1 MDRELKTVW
10 HTLTE
15 NLALELLQTTPDTG
29 LSSDEAARRL
39 QQYGRNELTEQA
51 GRSPWRILWEQ
62 FTSTMA
68 LILTAAAVVSGLV
81 GSFKDAATIFAI
93 VILFALL
100 GFTQDYRAERAIAA
114 LKRMAVPLV
123 RVRRDMTVLEL
134 PSLQLVP
141 GDIVLLEAGS
151 VVPADCRLLEAHGLR
166 VQESLLTGESEAV
179 EKQTDQIATEELP
192 LGDRRNLLFMGT
204 LVSAGRAVAVVVA
217 TGMQTELGK
226 IATLLQQVGQEW
238 TPLQKR
244 LDRLGKVLAVVSV
257 AVAGVIFAVGML
269 RGEALKEMLL
279 LAVSVAVAAIPE
291 GLPAVVTITLALGAQ
306 RMLKRHALIRRLPAV
321 ETLGSVTVICSDK
334 TGTLTQNRMT
344 VTGLVGTDT
353 LLSPSPLTPL
363 PGGEAG
369 QRPGEGGEYDQLLL
383 MVGTLC
389 NDAVLKIEDGEEVVL
404 GDPTEGALVSAAAI
418 AGLFRGE
425 LELSLPRIAEIPFD
439 SVTKRMITV
448 HHITALIP
456 GFVSLPPLPAGGT
469 LLAAKGALD
478 SVLGLCSGLLV
489 QGRVERL
496 TEQHLQTLQAAA
508 DRFAAEGQRVLALAL
523 RVLQPGEDGRVEAL
537 EQEFV
542 CIGLVA
548 LTDPPR
554 QEAQEAVQRCLSAG
568 IRPVM
573 ITGDHPLTA
582 RAIARQVGIDDSGGA
597 LTGVELDRLPPEQF
611 DAAVATVSVYARVAP
626 EHKLRIVDAI
636 QRSGG
641 VAAMTGDG
649 VNDAPALKKADVGV
663 AMGKVGT
670 DVAREASDMV
680 LLDDNFATIVAA
692 VEEGRT
698 IYDNIR
704 KFVVFSVAG
713 NTGKI
718 LAVLIL
724 PFLGMGMP
732 LTPLQLL
739 WLNLLTD
746 GLLGLGM
753 GLERPEPDVMKRPP
767 IAPDS
772 QIFDRRT
779 VRYVLLTGSLIG
791 GSCMLVTWL
800 VWQSGGPWQTVL
812 FASLALAQIAQAM
825 ALRSFRSSFLQ
836 MGLFSNPSLLA
847 MAASVLLL
855 QGLVIWLPQLQGFF
869 RTTALTGEQLG
880 LVLLPAVAVFLLLE
894 GGKLAGRLGRKS

>member
-1 MDRELKTVW
+1 MNRKPETVW
-10 HTLTE
+10 HALGVDH
-15 NLALELLQTTPDTG
+15 ALEMLQSAAESG
-29 LSSDEAARRL
+29 LTADQAARRL
-39 QQYGRNELTEQA
+39 QQYGQNELTEQA
-51 GRSPWRILWEQ
+51 GRTPWQILWEQ

-68 LILTAAAVVSGLV
+68 LILSAAAVVSGLV

-100 GFTQDYRAERAIAA
+100 GFAQDFRAERAIAA

-123 RVRRDMTVLEL
+123 RVRRDGVVQEL

-166 VQESLLTGESEAV
+166 VQEALLTGESEAV
-179 EKQTDQIATEELP
+179 EKHTDLIASGELP

-204 LVSAGRAVAVVVA
+204 LVSAGRAVALVVA
-217 TGMQTELGK
+217 TGMQTELGS
-226 IATLLQQVGQEW
+226 IATMLQQVGQEW

-257 AVAGVIFAVGML
+257 VVAGLIFGVGML

-334 TGTLTQNRMT
+334 TGTLTQNRMA
-344 VTGLVGTDT
+344 VTGLMNTDSIVGGAEDAA
-353 LLSPSPLTPL
+353 SD
-363 PGGEAG
+363 
-369 QRPGEGGEYDQLLL
+369 RLLL
-383 MVGTLC
+383 MIGALC
-389 NDAVLKIEDGEEVVL
+389 NDAVLKVADGEESVL
-404 GDPTEGALVSAAAI
+404 GDPTEGALVSAAAT
-418 AGLFRGE
+418 AGLYRSE
-425 LELSLPRIAEIPFD
+425 LEQALPRIAEIPFD
-439 SVTKRMITV
+439 STTKRMITV
-448 HHITALIP
+448 HQITALAP
-456 GFVSLPPLPAGGT
+456 GLLPLPSLPAGGK

-478 SVLGLCSGLLV
+478 SVLALCSAVVLNSKIVALTDDHTKALL
-489 QGRVERL
+489 
-496 TEQHLQTLQAAA
+496 AAA
-508 DRFAAEGQRVLALAL
+508 DRLSNQGQRVLALAL
-523 RVLQPGEDGRVEAL
+523 RVLQPDADDRL
-537 EQEFV
+537 ESLAQEFV
-542 CIGLVA
+542 CIGLAA

-554 QEAQEAVQRCLSAG
+554 QEAQAAVQRCLTAG

-582 RAIARQVGIDDSGGA
+582 RAIARQVGIDDAGGA
-597 LTGVELDRLPPEQF
+597 LTGVELDRLNPEQF
-611 DAAVATVSVYARVAP
+611 DEAVSRVSVYARVAP

-724 PFLGMGMP
+724 PFLGLGMP

-753 GLERPEPDVMKRPP
+753 GLERAEPDVMKRPP

-779 VRYVLLTGSLIG
+779 IRYVVLTGSLIG
-791 GSCMLVTWL
+791 GSCMLVTWFT
-800 VWQSGGPWQTVL
+800 WQSGGPWQTVL

-825 ALRSFRSSFLQ
+825 GLRSFRSSFLQ
-836 MGLFSNPSLLA
+836 MGLFSNLPLLA

-855 QGLVIWLPQLQGFF
+855 QGLAIWLPQLQGFF
-869 RTTALTGEQLG
+869 RTTALTLDQLG

-894 GGKLAGRLGRKS
+894 GEKWAGRLGRTWRGN

>member
-1 MDRELKTVW
+1 MERTDW
-10 HTLTE
+10 HRLSPLETT
-15 NLALELLQTTPDTG
+15 ELLQVEPADG
-29 LSSDEAARRL
+29 LSEAEAVARLTR
-39 QQYGRNELTEQA
+39 YGRNELTEQ
-51 GRSPWRILWEQ
+51 GSRSPWRILWEQ

-100 GFTQDYRAERAIAA
+100 GFFQDYRAERAIAA
-114 LKRMAVPLV
+114 LKKLAVPLV
-123 RVRRDMTVLEL
+123 RVRRARQVLDL
-134 PSLQLVP
+134 PNTELVP

-151 VVPADCRLLEAHGLR
+151 VVPADCRLLEAHSVK
-166 VQESLLTGESEAV
+166 VQEALLTGESEAV
-179 EKQTDQIATEELP
+179 DKQTASIEAAELP

-204 LVSAGRAVAVVVA
+204 LISSGRAVAVVVA

-244 LDRLGKVLAVVSV
+244 LDRLGKVLAVVSI
-257 AVAGVIFAVGML
+257 AVAGLIFVVGLL

-306 RMLKRHALIRRLPAV
+306 RMLKRQALIRRLPAV
-321 ETLGSVTVICSDK
+321 ETLGGVTVICSDK
-334 TGTLTQNRMT
+334 TGTLTQNLMT
-344 VTGLVGTDT
+344 VTGLI
-353 LLSPSPLTPL
+353 
-363 PGGEAG
+363 GGDALVEG
-369 QRPGEGGEYDQLLL
+369 QGSRGKGQEETERLLL
-383 MVGTLC
+383 LIGTLC
-389 NDAVLKIEDGEEVVL
+389 NDAVLKVENGEELVL
-404 GDPTEGALVSAAAI
+404 GDPTEGALVSAAA
-418 AGLFRGE
+418 AVGLYRSE
-425 LELSLPRIAEIPFD
+425 LDQILPRIAETPFD
-439 SVTKRMITV
+439 SVTKRMITEHGLNPDV
-448 HHITALIP
+448 P
-456 GFVSLPPLPAGGT
+456 CPLPLAPCPSFSR
-469 LLAAKGALD
+469 LLAVKGALD
-478 SVLGLCSGLLV
+478 SVLPLCD
-489 QGRVERL
+489 RL
-496 TEQHLQTLQAAA
+496 YVNNSFTPLGEQHRHAVQAAA
-508 DRFAAEGQRVLALAL
+508 DNLSAQGQRVLALAL
-523 RVLQPGEDGRVEAL
+523 KLVPPGEEANSTSPDSDYVL
-537 EQEFV
+537 
-542 CIGLVA
+542 IGLVS

-554 QEAQEAVQRCLSAG
+554 PEAAAAVQRCRSAG

-582 RAIARQVGIDDSGGA
+582 RAIARQVGIDDQSGA
-597 LTGVELDRLPPEQF
+597 LTGVELDRLTPEQF
-611 DAAVATVSVYARVAP
+611 DEAVATVSVYARVAP

-636 QRSGG
+636 QRAGG

-753 GLERPEPDVMKRPP
+753 GVERPEPDVMRRPP

-779 VRYVLLTGSLIG
+779 IRYVVLTGSLIG
-791 GSCMLVTWL
+791 GSCMLVAWLTW
-800 VWQSGGPWQTVL
+800 QAGGPWQTVL
-812 FASLALAQIAQAM
+812 FASLALAQVAQAM

-836 MGLFSNPSLLA
+836 MGPLTNRLLLG

-855 QGLVIWLPQLQGFF
+855 QALAVWQPFLQRFFLTEALNSQQLV
-869 RTTALTGEQLG
+869 
-880 LVLLPAVAVFLLLE
+880 LVLLPALVVFMVLE
-894 GGKLAGRLGRKS
+894 VEKWFRRRAI

>member
-1 MDRELKTVW
+1 MNRKPETAW
-10 HTLTE
+10 HTLRGDET
-15 NLALELLQTTPDTG
+15 LRLLQSDPDNG
-29 LSSDEAARRL
+29 LSHAEAAMRL
-39 QQYGRNELTEQA
+39 ERDGRNELLEQG
-51 GRSPWRILWEQ
+51 GRTPWQILWEQ

-100 GFTQDYRAERAIAA
+100 GFAQDFRAERAIAA

-123 RVRRDMTVLEL
+123 RVRRDAVVQEL
-134 PSLQLVP
+134 PALQLVA

-166 VQESLLTGESEAV
+166 VQEALLTGESEAV
-179 EKQTDQIATEELP
+179 EKQTDLIASAELP

-204 LVSAGRAVAVVVA
+204 LVSAGRAVALVVA
-217 TGMQTELGK
+217 TGMQTELGN
-226 IATLLQQVGQEW
+226 IATMLQQVGQEW

-257 AVAGVIFAVGML
+257 AVAGLIFAVGML
-269 RGEALKEMLL
+269 RGEGLREMLL

-306 RMLKRHALIRRLPAV
+306 RMLKRNALIRRLPAV

-344 VTGLVGTDT
+344 VTGLVSTDA
-353 LLSPSPLTPL
+353 LLRA
-363 PGGEAG
+363 GEETASD
-369 QRPGEGGEYDQLLL
+369 RLLL
-383 MVGTLC
+383 LIGTLC
-389 NDAVLKIEDGEEVVL
+389 NDALLKVENGEELVL
-404 GDPTEGALVSAAAI
+404 GDPTEGALVSAAAVS
-418 AGLFRGE
+418 GLYRSE
-425 LELSLPRIAEIPFD
+425 LEQGLPRIAEIPFD

-448 HHITALIP
+448 HRIAAPPAVPWL
-456 GFVSLPPLPAGGT
+456 LEPLPTGGT

-478 SVLGLCSGLLV
+478 SVLGLCSGLLL
-489 QGRVERL
+489 QGRPERL
-496 TEQHLQTLQAAA
+496 THQHHEALQAAA
-508 DRFAAEGQRVLALAL
+508 DHFAAEGQRVLALAL
-523 RVLQPGEDGRVEAL
+523 RVLQPGEDDRLQSLAQG
-537 EQEFV
+537 FT

-554 QEAQEAVQRCLSAG
+554 QEAQAAVQRCLTAG

-582 RAIARQVGIDDSGGA
+582 RAIARQVGIDDAGGA
-597 LTGVELDRLPPEQF
+597 LTGVELDRLSPEQF
-611 DAAVATVSVYARVAP
+611 DAAVGQVSIYARVAP

-670 DVAREASDMV
+670 DVAREASEMV

-724 PFLGMGMP
+724 PFLGLGMP

-753 GLERPEPDVMKRPP
+753 GLERAEPDVMGRPP

-772 QIFDRRT
+772 QIFDGRT
-779 VRYVLLTGSLIG
+779 IRYVLLTGSLIG
-791 GSCMLVTWL
+791 GSCMLVTWFT
-800 VWQSGGPWQTVL
+800 WQSGGPWQTVL

-825 ALRSFRSSFLQ
+825 GLRSFRSSFLQ
-836 MGLFSNPSLLA
+836 MGLFSNLPLLA
-847 MAASVLLL
+847 MAVCVLLL
-855 QGLVIWLPQLQGFF
+855 QGLAVYLPQLQGFF
-869 RTTALTGEQLG
+869 RTTALTWEQLG

-894 GGKLAGRLGRKS
+894 GEKWAGRLGRRS

>member
-1 MDRELKTVW
+1 MLQSAAESG
-10 HTLTE
+10 
-15 NLALELLQTTPDTG
+15 LAA
-29 LSSDEAARRL
+29 DEADRRL
-39 QQYGRNELTEQA
+39 QQYGQNELTEQA
-51 GRSPWRILWEQ
+51 GRTPWQILWEQ

-68 LILTAAAVVSGLV
+68 LILSAAAVVSGLV

-100 GFTQDYRAERAIAA
+100 GFAQDFRAERAIAA

-123 RVRRDMTVLEL
+123 RVRRDGVVQEL

-166 VQESLLTGESEAV
+166 VQEALLTGESEAV
-179 EKQTDQIATEELP
+179 EKHTDLIASEELP

-204 LVSAGRAVAVVVA
+204 LVSAGRAVALVVA
-217 TGMQTELGK
+217 TGMQTELGA
-226 IATLLQQVGQEW
+226 IATMLQQVGQEW

-257 AVAGVIFAVGML
+257 VVAGLIFVVGML

-334 TGTLTQNRMT
+334 TGTLTQNRMA
-344 VTGLVGTDT
+344 VTGLMNTDSIVGGAEDAA
-353 LLSPSPLTPL
+353 SD
-363 PGGEAG
+363 
-369 QRPGEGGEYDQLLL
+369 RLLL
-383 MVGTLC
+383 MIGALC
-389 NDAVLKIEDGEEVVL
+389 NDAVLKVADGEESIL
-404 GDPTEGALVSAAAI
+404 GDPTEGALVSAAAT
-418 AGLFRGE
+418 AGLYRSE
-425 LELSLPRIAEIPFD
+425 LEQALPRIAEIPFD
-439 SVTKRMITV
+439 STTKRMITV
-448 HHITALIP
+448 HQITALAP
-456 GFVSLPPLPAGGT
+456 GLLPLPPLPPGGK

-478 SVLGLCSGLLV
+478 SVLALCSAVVLNSKIVALTDDHTKALL
-489 QGRVERL
+489 
-496 TEQHLQTLQAAA
+496 AAA
-508 DRFAAEGQRVLALAL
+508 DRLSNQGQRVLALAL
-523 RVLQPGEDGRVEAL
+523 RVLQPDDDDRL
-537 EQEFV
+537 ESLAQEFV
-542 CIGLVA
+542 CIGLAA

-554 QEAQEAVQRCLSAG
+554 QEAQAAVQRCLTAG

-582 RAIARQVGIDDSGGA
+582 RAIARQVGIDDAGGA
-597 LTGVELDRLPPEQF
+597 LTGVELDRLNPEQF
-611 DAAVATVSVYARVAP
+611 DEAVSRVSVYARVAP

-724 PFLGMGMP
+724 PFLGLGMP

-753 GLERPEPDVMKRPP
+753 GLERAEPDVMKRPP

-779 VRYVLLTGSLIG
+779 IRYVVLTGSLIG
-791 GSCMLVTWL
+791 GSCMLVTWFT
-800 VWQSGGPWQTVL
+800 WQSGGPWQTVL

-825 ALRSFRSSFLQ
+825 GLRSFRSSFLQ
-836 MGLFSNPSLLA
+836 MGLFSNLPLLA

-855 QGLVIWLPQLQGFF
+855 QGLAIWLPQLQGFF
-869 RTTALTGEQLG
+869 RTTALTLDQLG

-894 GGKLAGRLGRKS
+894 GEKWAGRLGRTWRGN

>member
-1 MDRELKTVW
+1 MNRKPETVW
-10 HTLTE
+10 HALGVDH
-15 NLALELLQTTPDTG
+15 ALEMLQSAAESG
-29 LSSDEAARRL
+29 LTADQAARRL
-39 QQYGRNELTEQA
+39 QQYGQNELTEQA
-51 GRSPWRILWEQ
+51 GRTPWQILWEQ

-68 LILTAAAVVSGLV
+68 LILSAAAVVSGLV

-100 GFTQDYRAERAIAA
+100 GFAQDFRAERAIAA

-123 RVRRDMTVLEL
+123 RVRRDGVVQEL

-166 VQESLLTGESEAV
+166 VQEALLTGESEAV
-179 EKQTDQIATEELP
+179 EKHTDLIASGELP

-204 LVSAGRAVAVVVA
+204 LVSAGRAVALVVA
-217 TGMQTELGK
+217 TGMQTELGS
-226 IATLLQQVGQEW
+226 IATMLQQVGQEW

-257 AVAGVIFAVGML
+257 VVAGLIFGVGML

-334 TGTLTQNRMT
+334 TGTLTQNRMA
-344 VTGLVGTDT
+344 VTGLMNTDSIVGGAEDAA
-353 LLSPSPLTPL
+353 SD
-363 PGGEAG
+363 
-369 QRPGEGGEYDQLLL
+369 RLLL
-383 MVGTLC
+383 MIGALC
-389 NDAVLKIEDGEEVVL
+389 NDAVLKVADGEESVL
-404 GDPTEGALVSAAAI
+404 GDPTEGALVSAAAT
-418 AGLFRGE
+418 AGLYRSE
-425 LELSLPRIAEIPFD
+425 LEQALPRIAEIPFD
-439 SVTKRMITV
+439 STTKRMITV
-448 HHITALIP
+448 HQITALAP
-456 GFVSLPPLPAGGT
+456 GLLPLPSLPAGGK

-478 SVLGLCSGLLV
+478 SVLALCSAVVLNSKIVALTDDHTKALL
-489 QGRVERL
+489 
-496 TEQHLQTLQAAA
+496 AAA
-508 DRFAAEGQRVLALAL
+508 DRLSNQGQRVLALAL
-523 RVLQPGEDGRVEAL
+523 RVLQPDADDRL
-537 EQEFV
+537 ESLAQEFV
-542 CIGLVA
+542 CIGLAA

-554 QEAQEAVQRCLSAG
+554 QEAQAAVQRCLTAG

-582 RAIARQVGIDDSGGA
+582 RAIARQVGIDDAGGA
-597 LTGVELDRLPPEQF
+597 LTGVELDRLNPEQF
-611 DAAVATVSVYARVAP
+611 DEAVSRVSVYARVAP

-724 PFLGMGMP
+724 PFLGLGMP

-753 GLERPEPDVMKRPP
+753 GLERAEPDVMKRPP

-779 VRYVLLTGSLIG
+779 IRYVVLTGSLIG
-791 GSCMLVTWL
+791 GSCMLVTWFT
-800 VWQSGGPWQTVL
+800 WQAGGPWQTVL

-825 ALRSFRSSFLQ
+825 GLRSFRSSFLQ
-836 MGLFSNPSLLA
+836 MGLFSNLPLLA

-855 QGLVIWLPQLQGFF
+855 QGLAIWLPQLQGFF
-869 RTTALTGEQLG
+869 RTTALTLDQLG

-894 GGKLAGRLGRKS
+894 GEKWAGRLGRTWRGN

>member
-1 MDRELKTVW
+1 MNIKPETVW
-10 HTLTE
+10 HALGVDQ
-15 NLALELLQTTPDTG
+15 ALETLQSAVESG
-29 LSSDEAARRL
+29 LTADQAARRL
-39 QQYGRNELTEQA
+39 QQYGQNELTEQA
-51 GRSPWRILWEQ
+51 GRTPWQILWEQ

-68 LILTAAAVVSGLV
+68 LILSAAAVVSGLV

-100 GFTQDYRAERAIAA
+100 GFAQDFRAERAIAA

-123 RVRRDMTVLEL
+123 RVRRDMTVQEL

-166 VQESLLTGESEAV
+166 VQEALLTGESEAV
-179 EKQTDQIATEELP
+179 EKHTDQIASEELP

-217 TGMQTELGK
+217 TGMQTELGS
-226 IATLLQQVGQEW
+226 IATMLQQVGQEW

-257 AVAGVIFAVGML
+257 VVAGLIFGVGML
-269 RGEALKEMLL
+269 RGEGLKEMLL

-344 VTGLVGTDT
+344 VTGLMNTDGIVGESGDT
-353 LLSPSPLTPL
+353 ASD
-363 PGGEAG
+363 
-369 QRPGEGGEYDQLLL
+369 RLLL
-383 MVGTLC
+383 MIGALC
-389 NDAVLKIEDGEEVVL
+389 NDAVLKVADGEESVL
-404 GDPTEGALVSAAAI
+404 GDPTEGALVSAAAT
-418 AGLFRGE
+418 AGLYRSE
-425 LELSLPRIAEIPFD
+425 LEQALPRIAEIPFD
-439 SVTKRMITV
+439 STTKRMITV
-448 HHITALIP
+448 HQITALAP
-456 GFVSLPPLPAGGT
+456 GLLPLPSLPPGGK

-478 SVLGLCSGLLV
+478 SVLALCSAVVLNSKIVALTDDHTKALL
-489 QGRVERL
+489 
-496 TEQHLQTLQAAA
+496 AAA
-508 DRFAAEGQRVLALAL
+508 DRLSNQGQRVLALAL
-523 RVLQPGEDGRVEAL
+523 RVLQPDADDRL
-537 EQEFV
+537 ESLAQEFV

-554 QEAQEAVQRCLSAG
+554 QEAQAAVQRCLTAG

-582 RAIARQVGIDDSGGA
+582 RAIARQVGIDDAGGA
-597 LTGVELDRLPPEQF
+597 LTGVELDRLNPEQF
-611 DAAVATVSVYARVAP
+611 DEAVSRVSVYARVAP

-724 PFLGMGMP
+724 PFLGLGMP

-753 GLERPEPDVMKRPP
+753 GLERAEPDVMKRPP

-772 QIFDRRT
+772 QIFDGRT
-779 VRYVLLTGSLIG
+779 IRYVVLTGSLIG
-791 GSCMLVTWL
+791 GSCMLVTWFT
-800 VWQSGGPWQTVL
+800 WQAGGPWQTVL

-825 ALRSFRSSFLQ
+825 GLRSFRSSFLQ
-836 MGLFSNPSLLA
+836 MGLFSNLPLLA

-855 QGLVIWLPQLQGFF
+855 QGLAIWLPQLQGFF
-869 RTTALTGEQLG
+869 RTTALTWEQLG

-894 GGKLAGRLGRKS
+894 GEKWAGRLGRTTFAR

>member
-1 MDRELKTVW
+1 MNREPKTVW
-10 HTLTE
+10 HTLTVDQ
-15 NLALELLQTTPDTG
+15 ALELLQTSSDTG
-29 LSSDEAARRL
+29 LDSDEADRRL
-39 QQYGRNELTEQA
+39 QQNGPNELTEQA
-51 GRSPWRILWEQ
+51 GRTPWQILWEQ

-68 LILTAAAVVSGLV
+68 LILTAAAVISGLV
-81 GSFKDAATIFAI
+81 GSFKDAGTIFAI

-100 GFTQDYRAERAIAA
+100 GFAQDFRAERAIAA

-123 RVRRDMTVLEL
+123 RVRRDMTVQEL

-166 VQESLLTGESEAV
+166 VQEALLTGESEAV
-179 EKQTDQIATEELP
+179 EKQTDLIEAVELP

-204 LVSAGRAVAVVVA
+204 LVSAGRAVSVVA
-217 TGMQTELGK
+217 STGMQTELGK

-244 LDRLGKVLAVVSV
+244 LDRLGKVLAVASV
-257 AVAGVIFAVGML
+257 AVAGLIFGVGML

-344 VTGLVGTDT
+344 VTGLMSTDDV
-353 LLSPSPLTPL
+353 LEGQGSRDK
-363 PGGEAG
+363 GQEEAN
-369 QRPGEGGEYDQLLL
+369 RLLL
-383 MVGTLC
+383 MIGTLC
-389 NDAVLKIEDGEEVVL
+389 NDAVLKVADGEESVL
-404 GDPTEGALVSAAAI
+404 GDPTEGALVSAAAA
-418 AGLFRGE
+418 AGIFRGE
-425 LELSLPRIAEIPFD
+425 LEQALPRIAEIPFD
-439 SVTKRMITV
+439 STTKRMITV
-448 HHITALIP
+448 HQITALIP
-456 GFVSLPPLPAGGT
+456 SLLPLPPLPAGGK

-478 SVLGLCSGLLV
+478 SVLGLCSSVLLNSKV
-489 QGRVERL
+489 VAL
-496 TEQHLQTLQAAA
+496 TDDHKKALQATA

-523 RVLQPGEDGRVEAL
+523 RVLQPDADDRL
-537 EQEFV
+537 ESLSQEFI

-554 QEAQEAVQRCLSAG
+554 EEARQAVQRCLSAG

-582 RAIARQVGIDDSGGA
+582 RAIARQVGIDDAGGA
-597 LTGVELDRLPPEQF
+597 LTGVELDRLTPEQF
-611 DAAVATVSVYARVAP
+611 DAAVGQVSIYARVAP

-753 GLERPEPDVMKRPP
+753 GLERPEPDLMKRPP
-767 IAPDS
+767 SVPGS

-779 VRYVLLTGSLIG
+779 VRYVLLVGSLIG

-800 VWQSGGPWQTVL
+800 TWQSGGPWQTVL

-847 MAASVLLL
+847 MAACVLLL
-855 QGLVIWLPQLQGFF
+855 QGLAIWLPQVQGFF
-869 RTTALTGEQLG
+869 RTTALTWEQLG
-880 LVLLPAVAVFLLLE
+880 LVLVPAVAVFLLLE
-894 GGKLAGRLGRKS
+894 GEKWAGRLGRT

>member
-1 MDRELKTVW
+1 MLQSAAESG
-10 HTLTE
+10 
-15 NLALELLQTTPDTG
+15 LAA
-29 LSSDEAARRL
+29 DEADRRL
-39 QQYGRNELTEQA
+39 QQYGQNELTEQA
-51 GRSPWRILWEQ
+51 GRTPWQILWEQ

-68 LILTAAAVVSGLV
+68 LILSAAAVVSGLV

-100 GFTQDYRAERAIAA
+100 GFAQDFRAERAIAA

-123 RVRRDMTVLEL
+123 RVRRDGVVQEL

-166 VQESLLTGESEAV
+166 VQEALLTGESEAV
-179 EKQTDQIATEELP
+179 EKHTDLIASEELP

-204 LVSAGRAVAVVVA
+204 LVSAGRAVALVVA
-217 TGMQTELGK
+217 TGMQTELGA
-226 IATLLQQVGQEW
+226 IATMLQQVGQEW

-257 AVAGVIFAVGML
+257 VVAGLIFVVGML

-334 TGTLTQNRMT
+334 TGTLTQNRMA
-344 VTGLVGTDT
+344 VTGLMNTDSIVGGAEDAA
-353 LLSPSPLTPL
+353 SD
-363 PGGEAG
+363 
-369 QRPGEGGEYDQLLL
+369 RLLL
-383 MVGTLC
+383 MIGALC
-389 NDAVLKIEDGEEVVL
+389 NDAVLKVADGEESIL
-404 GDPTEGALVSAAAI
+404 GDPTEGALVSAAAT
-418 AGLFRGE
+418 AGLYRSE
-425 LELSLPRIAEIPFD
+425 LEQALPRIAEIPFD
-439 SVTKRMITV
+439 STTKRMITV
-448 HHITALIP
+448 HQITALAP
-456 GFVSLPPLPAGGT
+456 GLLPLPPLPPGGK

-478 SVLGLCSGLLV
+478 SVLALCSAVVLNSKIVALTDDHTKALL
-489 QGRVERL
+489 
-496 TEQHLQTLQAAA
+496 AAA
-508 DRFAAEGQRVLALAL
+508 DRLSNQGQRVLALAL
-523 RVLQPGEDGRVEAL
+523 RVLQPDDDDRL
-537 EQEFV
+537 ESLAQEFV
-542 CIGLVA
+542 CIGLAA

-554 QEAQEAVQRCLSAG
+554 QEAQAAVQRCLTAG

-582 RAIARQVGIDDSGGA
+582 RAIARQVGIDDAGGA
-597 LTGVELDRLPPEQF
+597 LTGVELDRLNPEQF
-611 DAAVATVSVYARVAP
+611 DEAVSRVSVYARVAP

-724 PFLGMGMP
+724 PFLGLGMP

-753 GLERPEPDVMKRPP
+753 GLERAEPDVMKRPP

-779 VRYVLLTGSLIG
+779 IRYVVLTGSLIG
-791 GSCMLVTWL
+791 GSCMLVTWFT
-800 VWQSGGPWQTVL
+800 WQSGGPWQTVL

-825 ALRSFRSSFLQ
+825 GLRSFRSSFLQ
-836 MGLFSNPSLLA
+836 MGLFSNLPLLA

-855 QGLVIWLPQLQGFF
+855 QGQAIWLPQLQGFF
-869 RTTALTGEQLG
+869 RTTALTLDQLG

-894 GGKLAGRLGRKS
+894 GEKWAGRLGRTWRGN

>member
-1 MDRELKTVW
+1 MNRKPETVW
-10 HTLTE
+10 HALGVDH
-15 NLALELLQTTPDTG
+15 ALEMLQSAAESG
-29 LSSDEAARRL
+29 LTADQAARRL
-39 QQYGRNELTEQA
+39 QQYGQNELTEQA
-51 GRSPWRILWEQ
+51 GRTPWQILWEQ

-68 LILTAAAVVSGLV
+68 LILSAAAVVSGLV

-100 GFTQDYRAERAIAA
+100 GFAQDFRAERAIAA

-123 RVRRDMTVLEL
+123 RVRRDGVVQEL

-166 VQESLLTGESEAV
+166 VQEALLTGESEAV
-179 EKQTDQIATEELP
+179 EKHTDLIASGELP

-204 LVSAGRAVAVVVA
+204 LVSAGRAVALVVA
-217 TGMQTELGK
+217 TGMQTELGS
-226 IATLLQQVGQEW
+226 IATMLQQVGQEW

-257 AVAGVIFAVGML
+257 VVAGLIFGVGML

-334 TGTLTQNRMT
+334 TGTLTQNRMA
-344 VTGLVGTDT
+344 VTGLMNTDSIVGGAEDAA
-353 LLSPSPLTPL
+353 SD
-363 PGGEAG
+363 
-369 QRPGEGGEYDQLLL
+369 RLLL
-383 MVGTLC
+383 MIGALC
-389 NDAVLKIEDGEEVVL
+389 NDAVLKVADGEESVL
-404 GDPTEGALVSAAAI
+404 GDPTEGALVSAAAT
-418 AGLFRGE
+418 AGLYRSE
-425 LELSLPRIAEIPFD
+425 LEQALPRIAEIPFD
-439 SVTKRMITV
+439 STTKRMITV
-448 HHITALIP
+448 HQITALAP
-456 GFVSLPPLPAGGT
+456 GLLPLPPLPPGGK

-478 SVLGLCSGLLV
+478 SVLALCSAIVLNSKIVALTDDHTKALL
-489 QGRVERL
+489 
-496 TEQHLQTLQAAA
+496 AAA
-508 DRFAAEGQRVLALAL
+508 DRLSNQGQRVLALAL
-523 RVLQPGEDGRVEAL
+523 RVLQPDDDDRL
-537 EQEFV
+537 ESLAQEFI
-542 CIGLVA
+542 CIGLAA

-554 QEAQEAVQRCLSAG
+554 QEAQAAVQRCLTAG

-582 RAIARQVGIDDSGGA
+582 RAIARQVGIDDAGGA
-597 LTGVELDRLPPEQF
+597 LTGVELDRLNPEQF
-611 DAAVATVSVYARVAP
+611 DEAVSRVSVYARVAP

-724 PFLGMGMP
+724 PFLGLGMP

-753 GLERPEPDVMKRPP
+753 GLERAEPDVMKRPP

-779 VRYVLLTGSLIG
+779 IRYVVLTGSLIG
-791 GSCMLVTWL
+791 GSCMLVTWFT
-800 VWQSGGPWQTVL
+800 WQSGGPWQTVL

-825 ALRSFRSSFLQ
+825 GLRSFRSSFLQ
-836 MGLFSNPSLLA
+836 MGLFSNLPLLA

-855 QGLVIWLPQLQGFF
+855 QGLAIWLPQLQGFF
-869 RTTALTGEQLG
+869 RTTALTLDQLG

-894 GGKLAGRLGRKS
+894 GEKWAGRLGRTWRGN

>member
-1 MDRELKTVW
+1 MNRDSKTVW
-10 HTLTE
+10 HSLGVDQ
-15 NLALELLQTTPDTG
+15 ALEELQSSAESG
-29 LSSDEAARRL
+29 LTAEQAGRRL
-39 QQYGRNELTEQA
+39 QQHGQNELTEQA
-51 GRSPWRILWEQ
+51 GRTPRQILWEQ

-100 GFTQDYRAERAIAA
+100 GFAQDFRAERAIAA

-123 RVRRDMTVLEL
+123 RVRRDMTVQEL

-179 EKQTDQIATEELP
+179 EKQTDLIATAELP

-204 LVSAGRAVAVVVA
+204 LVSTGRAVALVVA
-217 TGMQTELGK
+217 TGMQTELGT
-226 IATLLQQVGQEW
+226 IATMLQQVGQEW

-244 LDRLGKVLAVVSV
+244 LDRLGKVLAAASV
-257 AVAGVIFAVGML
+257 AVAGLIFVVGIL

-344 VTGLVGTDT
+344 VTGLMNTDVIVGRAGDT
-353 LLSPSPLTPL
+353 ASD
-363 PGGEAG
+363 
-369 QRPGEGGEYDQLLL
+369 RLLL
-383 MVGTLC
+383 MIGSLC
-389 NDAVLKIEDGEEVVL
+389 NDAVLKVADGEESVL
-404 GDPTEGALVSAAAI
+404 GDPTEGALVSAAAAVGI
-418 AGLFRGE
+418 FRGE
-425 LELSLPRIAEIPFD
+425 LEQALPRIAEIPFD

-448 HHITALIP
+448 HQIIALVP
-456 GFVSLPPLPAGGT
+456 SLLPLPSLPAGGK
-469 LLAAKGALD
+469 LLAVKGALD
-478 SVLGLCSGLLV
+478 SVLGLCSSVLLNSKV
-489 QGRVERL
+489 VPL
-496 TEQHLQTLQAAA
+496 TDDHKKALLAAA
-508 DRFAAEGQRVLALAL
+508 DRLSAEGQRVLALAL
-523 RVLQPGEDGRVEAL
+523 RVLQPDADDRLEAL
-537 EQEFV
+537 AQEFI
-542 CIGLVA
+542 CIGLAA

-554 QEAQEAVQRCLSAG
+554 EEAQQAVQRCLTAG

-597 LTGVELDRLPPEQF
+597 LSGVELDRLTPEQF
-611 DAAVATVSVYARVAP
+611 DAAVATVSIYARVAP

-779 VRYVLLTGSLIG
+779 IRYVLLTGSLIG
-791 GSCMLVTWL
+791 GSCMLITWL
-800 VWQSGGPWQTVL
+800 VWQGGGPWQTVL

-836 MGLFSNPSLLA
+836 MGLFGNPSLLA

-855 QGLVIWLPQLQGFF
+855 QGLAIWLPQLQGFF
-869 RTTALTGEQLG
+869 RTTALTWEQLG
-880 LVLLPAVAVFLLLE
+880 LVLVPAVAVFLLLE
-894 GGKLAGRLGRKS
+894 GEKWAGRLGKRGA

>member
-1 MDRELKTVW
+1 MNRKPETVW
-10 HTLTE
+10 HTLGVDQ
-15 NLALELLQTTPDTG
+15 ALEALQSAAESG
-29 LSSDEAARRL
+29 LAADEADRRL
-39 QQYGRNELTEQA
+39 QQYGQNELTEQA
-51 GRSPWRILWEQ
+51 GRTPWQILWEQ

-68 LILTAAAVVSGLV
+68 LILSAAAVVSGLV

-100 GFTQDYRAERAIAA
+100 GFAQDFRAERAIAA

-123 RVRRDMTVLEL
+123 RVRRDGVVQEL

-166 VQESLLTGESEAV
+166 VQEALLTGESEAV
-179 EKQTDQIATEELP
+179 EKHTDLIASGELP

-204 LVSAGRAVAVVVA
+204 LVSAGRAVALVVA
-217 TGMQTELGK
+217 TGMQTELGS
-226 IATLLQQVGQEW
+226 IATMLQQVGQEW

-257 AVAGVIFAVGML
+257 VVAGLIFGVGML

-344 VTGLVGTDT
+344 VTGLMNTDSIVGGAEDAA
-353 LLSPSPLTPL
+353 SD
-363 PGGEAG
+363 
-369 QRPGEGGEYDQLLL
+369 RLLL
-383 MVGTLC
+383 MIGALC
-389 NDAVLKIEDGEEVVL
+389 NDAVLKVAEGEESVL

-418 AGLFRGE
+418 AGLYRSE
-425 LELSLPRIAEIPFD
+425 LEQALPRIAEIPFD
-439 SVTKRMITV
+439 STTKRMITV
-448 HHITALIP
+448 HQITALAP
-456 GFVSLPPLPAGGT
+456 GLLPLPPLPAGGK

-478 SVLGLCSGLLV
+478 SVLALSSAVVLNSKIVALTDDHTKALL
-489 QGRVERL
+489 
-496 TEQHLQTLQAAA
+496 AAA
-508 DRFAAEGQRVLALAL
+508 DRLSNQGQRVLALAL
-523 RVLQPGEDGRVEAL
+523 RVLQPDADDRL
-537 EQEFV
+537 ESLAQEFV
-542 CIGLVA
+542 CIGLAA

-554 QEAQEAVQRCLSAG
+554 QEAQAAVQRCLTAG

-582 RAIARQVGIDDSGGA
+582 RAIARQVGIDDAGGA
-597 LTGVELDRLPPEQF
+597 LTGVELDRLTPEQF
-611 DAAVATVSVYARVAP
+611 DEAVSRVSVYARVAP

-724 PFLGMGMP
+724 PFLGLGMP

-753 GLERPEPDVMKRPP
+753 GLERAEPDVMKRPP

-772 QIFDRRT
+772 QIFDGRT
-779 VRYVLLTGSLIG
+779 IRYVVLTGSLIG
-791 GSCMLVTWL
+791 GSCMLVTWFT
-800 VWQSGGPWQTVL
+800 WQAGGPWQTVL
-812 FASLALAQIAQAM
+812 FASLALAQIAQTM
-825 ALRSFRSSFLQ
+825 GLRSFRSSFLQ
-836 MGLFSNPSLLA
+836 MGLFSNLPLLT

-855 QGLVIWLPQLQGFF
+855 QGLAIWLPQLQGFF
-869 RTTALTGEQLG
+869 RTTALTWEQLG

-894 GGKLAGRLGRKS
+894 GEKWAGRLGRTSRGN

>member
-1 MDRELKTVW
+1 MNRKPETVW
-10 HTLTE
+10 HTLGVDQ
-15 NLALELLQTTPDTG
+15 ALETLQSAVESG
-29 LSSDEAARRL
+29 LTADQAGRRL
-39 QQYGRNELTEQA
+39 QQYGQNELTEQA
-51 GRSPWRILWEQ
+51 GRTPWQILWEQ

-68 LILTAAAVVSGLV
+68 LILSAAAVVSGLV

-100 GFTQDYRAERAIAA
+100 GFAQDFRAERAIAA

-123 RVRRDMTVLEL
+123 RVRRDMTVQEL

-166 VQESLLTGESEAV
+166 VQEALLTGESEAV
-179 EKQTDQIATEELP
+179 EKHTDQIASKELP

-204 LVSAGRAVAVVVA
+204 LVSAGRAVALVVT
-217 TGMQTELGK
+217 TGMQTELGS
-226 IATLLQQVGQEW
+226 IATMLQQVGQEW

-257 AVAGVIFAVGML
+257 VVAGLIFGVGML

-344 VTGLVGTDT
+344 VTGLMNTDSIVGGAEDAA
-353 LLSPSPLTPL
+353 SD
-363 PGGEAG
+363 
-369 QRPGEGGEYDQLLL
+369 RLLL
-383 MVGTLC
+383 MIGALC
-389 NDAVLKIEDGEEVVL
+389 NDAVLKVADGEESVL
-404 GDPTEGALVSAAAI
+404 GDPTEGALVSAAAA
-418 AGLFRGE
+418 AGVFRDE
-425 LELSLPRIAEIPFD
+425 LEQALPRIAEIPFD
-439 SVTKRMITV
+439 STTKRMITV
-448 HHITALIP
+448 HQITAL
-456 GFVSLPPLPAGGT
+456 VSSLLPLPPLPAGGK

-478 SVLGLCSGLLV
+478 SVLGLCSAVLLNGKV
-489 QGRVERL
+489 VAMMD
-496 TEQHLQTLQAAA
+496 QHRQALQAAA
-508 DRFAAEGQRVLALAL
+508 DRLSDEGQRVLALSL
-523 RVLQPGEDGRVEAL
+523 RVLQPDADDRL
-537 EQEFV
+537 ESLAQEFI
-542 CIGLVA
+542 CIGLAA

-554 QEAQEAVQRCLSAG
+554 QEAKEAVQRCLTAG

-597 LTGVELDRLPPEQF
+597 LTGVELDRLTPEQF
-611 DAAVATVSVYARVAP
+611 DEAVSRVSIYARVAP

-718 LAVLIL
+718 LAVLVL

-753 GLERPEPDVMKRPP
+753 GLERAEPDVMKRPP

-772 QIFDRRT
+772 QIFDGRT
-779 VRYVLLTGSLIG
+779 IRYVVLTGSLIG

-800 VWQSGGPWQTVL
+800 TWQAGGPWQTVL

-836 MGLFSNPSLLA
+836 MGMFSNPSLLV

-855 QGLVIWLPQLQGFF
+855 QGLAIWLPQLQGFF
-869 RTTALTGEQLG
+869 RTTALTWEQLG

-894 GGKLAGRLGRKS
+894 GEKWAGRLSRTSRGN

>member
-1 MDRELKTVW
+1 MLQSAAESG
-10 HTLTE
+10 
-15 NLALELLQTTPDTG
+15 LAA
-29 LSSDEAARRL
+29 DEADRRL
-39 QQYGRNELTEQA
+39 QQYGQNELTEQA
-51 GRSPWRILWEQ
+51 GRTPWQILWEQ

-68 LILTAAAVVSGLV
+68 LILSAAAVVSGLV

-100 GFTQDYRAERAIAA
+100 GFAQDFRAERAIAA

-123 RVRRDMTVLEL
+123 RVRRDGVVQEL

-166 VQESLLTGESEAV
+166 VQEALLTGESEAV
-179 EKQTDQIATEELP
+179 EKHTDLIASEELP

-204 LVSAGRAVAVVVA
+204 LVSAGRAVALVVA
-217 TGMQTELGK
+217 TGMQTELGA
-226 IATLLQQVGQEW
+226 IATMLQQVGQEW

-257 AVAGVIFAVGML
+257 VVAGLIFVVGML

-334 TGTLTQNRMT
+334 TGTLTQNRMA
-344 VTGLVGTDT
+344 VTGLMNTDSIVGGAEDAA
-353 LLSPSPLTPL
+353 SD
-363 PGGEAG
+363 
-369 QRPGEGGEYDQLLL
+369 RLLL
-383 MVGTLC
+383 MIGALC
-389 NDAVLKIEDGEEVVL
+389 NDAVLKVADGEESIL
-404 GDPTEGALVSAAAI
+404 GDPTEGALVSAAAT
-418 AGLFRGE
+418 AGLYRSE
-425 LELSLPRIAEIPFD
+425 LEQALPRIAEIPFD
-439 SVTKRMITV
+439 STTKRMITV
-448 HHITALIP
+448 HQITALAP
-456 GFVSLPPLPAGGT
+456 GLLPLPPLPPGGK

-478 SVLGLCSGLLV
+478 SVLALCSAVVLNSKIVALTDDHTKALL
-489 QGRVERL
+489 
-496 TEQHLQTLQAAA
+496 AAA
-508 DRFAAEGQRVLALAL
+508 DRLSNQGQRVLALAL
-523 RVLQPGEDGRVEAL
+523 RVLQPDDDDRL
-537 EQEFV
+537 ESLAQEFV
-542 CIGLVA
+542 CIGLAA

-554 QEAQEAVQRCLSAG
+554 QEAQAAVQRCLTAG

-582 RAIARQVGIDDSGGA
+582 RAIARQVGIDDAGGA
-597 LTGVELDRLPPEQF
+597 LTGVELDRLNPEQF
-611 DAAVATVSVYARVAP
+611 DEAVSRVSVYARVAP

-724 PFLGMGMP
+724 PFLGLGMP

-753 GLERPEPDVMKRPP
+753 GLERAEPDVMKRPP

-779 VRYVLLTGSLIG
+779 IRYVVLTGNLIG
-791 GSCMLVTWL
+791 GSCMLVTWFT
-800 VWQSGGPWQTVL
+800 WQSGGPWQTVL

-825 ALRSFRSSFLQ
+825 GLRSFRSSFLQ
-836 MGLFSNPSLLA
+836 MGLFSNLPLLA

-855 QGLVIWLPQLQGFF
+855 QGLAIWLPQLQGFF
-869 RTTALTGEQLG
+869 RTTALTLDQLG

-894 GGKLAGRLGRKS
+894 GEKWAGRLGRTWRGN

>member
-1 MDRELKTVW
+1 MDRYPW
-10 HTLTE
+10 HSLTTAQILDKLSVDPLVGLTPAE
-15 NLALELLQTTPDTG
+15 ALRR
-29 LSSDEAARRL
+29 AAES
-39 QQYGRNELTEQA
+39 GRNELTDQGGRTA
-51 GRSPWRILWEQ
+51 GQILWEQ
-62 FTSTMA
+62 CTSTMA
-68 LILTAAAVVSGLV
+68 LILVAAAVISGLA
-81 GSFKDAATIFAI
+81 GSFKDAVTILAI
-93 VILFALL
+93 VVLFALL
-100 GFTQDYRAERAIAA
+100 GFAQDYRAERAIAA
-114 LKRMAVPLV
+114 LKKLAVPLV
-123 RVRRDMTVLEL
+123 RVRRDGVVLDL
-134 PSLQLVP
+134 PAPELVP
-141 GDIVLLEAGS
+141 GDLVLLEAGS
-151 VVPADCRLLEAHGLR
+151 VVPADCRLLEAHALR

-179 EKQTDQIATEELP
+179 EKQTDPIASEDLP

-204 LVSAGRAVAVVVA
+204 LVSTGRAVAVVVA
-217 TGMQTELGK
+217 TGMQTELGR

-244 LDRLGKVLAVVSV
+244 LDKLGKVLAIVSV
-257 AVAGVIFAVGML
+257 VVAGIIFAVGMV

-321 ETLGSVTVICSDK
+321 ETLGSVTVVCTDK
-334 TGTLTQNRMT
+334 TGTLTQNLMT
-344 VTGLVGTDT
+344 VTRLVGTDEM
-353 LLSPSPLTPL
+353 LE
-363 PGGEAG
+363 GVGDKG
-369 QRPGEGGEYDQLLL
+369 QEQVERLLL
-383 MVGTLC
+383 VVAVLC
-389 NDAVLKIEDGEEVVL
+389 NDAVLKVENGEQTIL
-404 GDPTEGALVSAAAI
+404 GDPTEGAFITAAA
-418 AGLFRGE
+418 GLGIYRAE
-425 LELSLPRIAEIPFD
+425 LEQSLPRIAEIPFD
-439 SVTKRMITV
+439 SVAKRMITV
-448 HHITALIP
+448 HGISDCT
-456 GFVSLPPLPAGGT
+456 PLHLLAPCPSTGK

-478 SVLGLCSGLLV
+478 TVLGLCSAVLQ
-489 QGRVERL
+489 QGTPQPL
-496 TEQHLQTLQAAA
+496 TEQHRQAIQQAA
-508 DRFAAEGQRVLALAL
+508 DNLSNEGQRVLALAL
-523 RVLQPGEDGRVEAL
+523 RTLKPDDDDRLEVL
-537 EQEFV
+537 EQEFTLV
-542 CIGLVA
+542 GLAA

-554 QEAQEAVQRCLSAG
+554 QEARAAVLLCLSAG

-582 RAIARQVGIDDSGGA
+582 RAIARQVGIDDSAGA
-597 LTGVELDRLPPEQF
+597 LTGQELDRLTDEQF
-611 DAAVATVSVYARVAP
+611 DAAVGRVSVYARVAP

-636 QRSGG
+636 QRAGG

-724 PFLGMGMP
+724 PFLGLAMP

-753 GLERPEPDVMKRPP
+753 GVERPEPDLMKRSP
-767 IAPDS
+767 IASNS
-772 QIFDRRT
+772 QIFDARMI
-779 VRYVLLTGSLIG
+779 RYVLLTGSLIG
-791 GSCMLVTWL
+791 GSCMGVTWL

-812 FASLALAQIAQAM
+812 FASLALAQVAQAM
-825 ALRSFRSSFLQ
+825 ALRSFRNSFIS
-836 MGLFSNPSLLA
+836 MGLFGNPLLLA
-847 MAASVLLL
+847 MAVSVVLL
-855 QGLVIWLPQLQGFF
+855 QGMAVYLPQLQGFF
-869 RTTALTGEQLG
+869 RTTALTWEQLG

-894 GGKLAGRLGRKS
+894 GEKWAGRMGRT

>member
-1 MDRELKTVW
+1 METVRW
-10 HTLTE
+10 HTMTTE
-15 NLALELLQTTPDTG
+15 ESAGRLQVDPVYGLAQ
-29 LSSDEAARRL
+29 DEADRRL
-39 QQYGRNELTEQA
+39 VQYGHNELTEQA
-51 GRSPWRILWEQ
+51 GRTPWQILWEQ

-68 LILTAAAVVSGLV
+68 LILAAAAVVSGLV
-81 GSFKDAATIFAI
+81 GSFKDAGTIFAI

-100 GFTQDYRAERAIAA
+100 GFFQDYRAEKAIAA
-114 LKRMAVPLV
+114 LKRLSVPLV
-123 RVRRDMTVLEL
+123 RVRRNGTVQDL
-134 PSLQLVP
+134 PATELVP
-141 GDIVLLEAGS
+141 GDVVLLEAGS
-151 VVPADCRLLEAHGLR
+151 VAPADCRLIEAHGLR
-166 VQESLLTGESEAV
+166 VQEALLTGESEAV
-179 EKQTDQIATEELP
+179 EKQTDRIATEELP

-204 LVSAGRAVAVVVA
+204 LVSTGRAVALVVS
-217 TGMQTELGK
+217 TGMQTELGR

-238 TPLQKR
+238 TPLQRR
-244 LDRLGKVLAVVSV
+244 LDRLGKVLAIVSI
-257 AVAGVIFAVGML
+257 AVAGLIFVVGLL
-269 RGEALKEMLL
+269 RGEALKDMLL

-306 RMLKRHALIRRLPAV
+306 RMLKRQALIRRLPAV
-321 ETLGSVTVICSDK
+321 ETLGGVTVICSDK

-344 VTGLVGTDT
+344 VTGLISTEA
-353 LLSPSPLTPL
+353 LLVPSPPTPL
-363 PGGEAG
+363 PGGEGG
-369 QRPGEGGEYDQLLL
+369 QRPGEGGYDQLLL
-383 MVGTLC
+383 MIGTLC
-389 NDAVLKIEDGEEVVL
+389 NDAVLKVADGEESVL
-404 GDPTEGALVSAAAI
+404 GDPTEGALVSAAA
-418 AGLFRGE
+418 AVGLYRSE
-425 LELSLPRIAEIPFD
+425 LEQALPRIAEIPFD

-448 HHITALIP
+448 HAINPALP
-456 GFVSLPPLPAGGT
+456 CPLPLVPCPSSGK

-478 SVLGLCSGLLV
+478 SVLALCSAVLLSSKV
-489 QGRVERL
+489 VAM
-496 TEQHLQTLQAAA
+496 TDDHKKALQTAA
-508 DRFAAEGQRVLALAL
+508 DRLSDDGQRVLALAL
-523 RVLQPGEDGRVEAL
+523 RVLQPDADDRL
-537 EQEFV
+537 ESLAQEFV
-542 CIGLVA
+542 CIGLAA

-554 QEAQEAVQRCLSAG
+554 EEARAAVQRCLTAG

-582 RAIARQVGIDDSGGA
+582 RAIARQVGISDSGGA
-597 LTGVELDRLPPEQF
+597 LTGVELDRLSPEQF
-611 DAAVATVSVYARVAP
+611 DAAVGQVSIYARVAP
-626 EHKLRIVDAI
+626 EHKLKIVDAI

-663 AMGKVGT
+663 AMGKIGT

-718 LAVLIL
+718 LAVLVL

-753 GLERPEPDVMKRPP
+753 GVERPEPDVMHRPP

-779 VRYVLLTGSLIG
+779 IRHVLLTGSLIG
-791 GSCMLVTWL
+791 GSCMLVTWQ
-800 VWQSGGPWQTVL
+800 VWQAGGPWQTVL
-812 FASLALAQIAQAM
+812 FASLALAQVAQAM

-836 MGLFSNPSLLA
+836 MGLFSNPLLLA
-847 MAASVLLL
+847 MAACVLLL
-855 QGLVIWLPQLQGFF
+855 QGLAVWLPPLQGFF
-869 RTTALTGEQLG
+869 KTSALSADQL
-880 LVLLPAVAVFLLLE
+880 LLTLLPAVAVFVLLE
-894 GGKLAGRLGRKS
+894 GEKWAGKRGR

>member
-1 MDRELKTVW
+1 MNRKPETVW
-10 HTLTE
+10 HTLGVDQ
-15 NLALELLQTTPDTG
+15 ALEELQSAAESG
-29 LSSDEAARRL
+29 LAADEAGRRL
-39 QQYGRNELTEQA
+39 QQYGQNELTEQA
-51 GRSPWRILWEQ
+51 GRTPWQILWEQ

-68 LILTAAAVVSGLV
+68 LILTAAAVISGLV
-81 GSFKDAATIFAI
+81 GSFKDASTIFAI

-100 GFTQDYRAERAIAA
+100 GFAQDFRAERAIAA

-123 RVRRDMTVLEL
+123 RVRRDRVVQEL

-166 VQESLLTGESEAV
+166 VQEALLTGESEAV
-179 EKQTDQIATEELP
+179 EKHTDQIASEELP

-217 TGMQTELGK
+217 TGMQTELGS
-226 IATLLQQVGQEW
+226 IATMLQQVGQEW

-257 AVAGVIFAVGML
+257 VVAGLIFVVGML

-306 RMLKRHALIRRLPAV
+306 RMLIRNSLIRRLPAV

-344 VTGLVGTDT
+344 VTGL
-353 LLSPSPLTPL
+353 LSADAIL
-363 PGGEAG
+363 EG
-369 QRPGEGGEYDQLLL
+369 QGARGKGQEKQGQEETERLLL
-383 MVGTLC
+383 VIGSLC
-389 NDAVLKIEDGEEVVL
+389 NDAVLKVVNGEESVL
-404 GDPTEGALVSAAAI
+404 GDPTEGALVSAAAA
-418 AGLFRGE
+418 AGVFRGE
-425 LELSLPRIAEIPFD
+425 LEQALPRIAEIPFD

-448 HHITALIP
+448 HTIDAAFP
-456 GFVSLPPLPAGGT
+456 CPLPLDPCPSSGK

-478 SVLGLCSGLLV
+478 SVLGLCSAVLLNSKV
-489 QGRVERL
+489 VPMTDHHR
-496 TEQHLQTLQAAA
+496 QALLAVA
-508 DRFAAEGQRVLALAL
+508 DRLSDEGQRVLALAL
-523 RVLQPGEDGRVEAL
+523 RVLQPDADDRLEAL
-537 EQEFV
+537 AQEFV
-542 CIGLVA
+542 CIGLAA

-554 QEAQEAVQRCLSAG
+554 QEAQAAVQRCLTAG

-597 LTGVELDRLPPEQF
+597 LTGVELDRLTPEQF
-611 DAAVATVSVYARVAP
+611 DAAVGQVSIYARVAP

-724 PFLGMGMP
+724 PFLGLGMP

-753 GLERPEPDVMKRPP
+753 GLERAEPDVMKRPP

-772 QIFDRRT
+772 QIFDGRT
-779 VRYVLLTGSLIG
+779 IRYVVLTGSLIG
-791 GSCMLVTWL
+791 GSCMLVTWFT
-800 VWQSGGPWQTVL
+800 WQAGGPWQTVL

-825 ALRSFRSSFLQ
+825 GLRSFRSSFLQ
-836 MGLFSNPSLLA
+836 MGLFSNLPLLA

-855 QGLVIWLPQLQGFF
+855 QGLAIWLPQLQGFF
-869 RTTALTGEQLG
+869 RTTALTWEQLG

-894 GGKLAGRLGRKS
+894 GEKWAGRLGRTTFAR

>member
-1 MDRELKTVW
+1 MNREQKTIW
-10 HTLTE
+10 HTLDV
-15 NLALELLQTTPDTG
+15 NKALEQLQTVIESG
-29 LSSDEAARRL
+29 LTAEQAGRRL
-39 QQYGRNELTEQA
+39 QQYGQNELTEQA
-51 GRSPWRILWEQ
+51 GRTPWQILWEQ

-81 GSFKDAATIFAI
+81 GSFKDAGTIFAI

-100 GFTQDYRAERAIAA
+100 GFAQDFRAEQAIAA

-123 RVRRDMTVLEL
+123 RVRRDAVVQEL

-151 VVPADCRLLEAHGLR
+151 VVSADCRLLEAHGLR
-166 VQESLLTGESEAV
+166 VQEALLTGESEAV
-179 EKQTDQIATEELP
+179 EKHTDPIAVDELP

-204 LVSAGRAVAVVVA
+204 LVSAGRAVALVVS
-217 TGMQTELGK
+217 TGMGTELGG
-226 IATLLQQVGQEW
+226 IATMLQQVGQEW

-257 AVAGVIFAVGML
+257 AIAALIFAIGLL

-306 RMLKRHALIRRLPAV
+306 RMLKRQALIRRLPAV

-344 VTGLVGTDT
+344 VTGLMNTDGIVG
-353 LLSPSPLTPL
+353 
-363 PGGEAG
+363 GAG
-369 QRPGEGGEYDQLLL
+369 SAASDKLLL
-383 MVGTLC
+383 MIGSLC
-389 NDAVLKIEDGEEVVL
+389 NDAVLKIENNEEIVL
-404 GDPTEGALVSAAAI
+404 GDPTEGALVSAAAA
-418 AGLFRGE
+418 AGFYRSE
-425 LELSLPRIAEIPFD
+425 LEQALPRIAEIPFD
-439 SVTKRMITV
+439 SVSKRMITV
-448 HHITALIP
+448 HQVGGPLSGIWPLE
-456 GFVSLPPLPAGGT
+456 PLPTGGK

-478 SVLGLCSGLLV
+478 SVLGLCSGLLL
-489 QGRVERL
+489 QGRVERF
-496 TEQHLQTLQAAA
+496 TEQRQQTLQAAA
-508 DRFAAEGQRVLALAL
+508 DRLSSEGQRVLALAL
-523 RVLQPGEDGRVEAL
+523 RVLQPDDDDRLEAL
-537 EQEFV
+537 AQGFV

-554 QEAQEAVQRCLSAG
+554 EEARQAVQRCLGAG

-582 RAIARQVGIDDSGGA
+582 RAIARQVGIDDAGGA
-597 LTGVELDRLPPEQF
+597 LTGVELDRLSPEQF

-724 PFLGMGMP
+724 PFMGMGMP

-800 VWQSGGPWQTVL
+800 VWRSGGPWQTVL

-825 ALRSFRSSFLQ
+825 GLRSFRSSFLQ
-836 MGLFSNPSLLA
+836 MGLFSNLPLLA
-847 MAASVLLL
+847 LAASVLLL
-855 QGLVIWLPQLQGFF
+855 QGLAIWLPQLQVFF
-869 RTTALTGEQLG
+869 RTTALTWEQLG

-894 GGKLAGRLGRKS
+894 GGKWAGRLGRKS

>member
-1 MDRELKTVW
+1 MNIKPETVW
-10 HTLTE
+10 HALGVDQ
-15 NLALELLQTTPDTG
+15 ALEMLQSAAESG
-29 LSSDEAARRL
+29 LTADQAGRRL
-39 QQYGRNELTEQA
+39 QQYGQNELTEQA
-51 GRSPWRILWEQ
+51 GRTPWQILWEQ

-68 LILTAAAVVSGLV
+68 LILSAAAVVSGLV

-100 GFTQDYRAERAIAA
+100 GFAQDFRAERAIAA

-166 VQESLLTGESEAV
+166 VQEALLTGESEAV
-179 EKQTDQIATEELP
+179 EKHTDLIASGELP

-204 LVSAGRAVAVVVA
+204 LVSAGRAVALVVA
-217 TGMQTELGK
+217 TGMQTELGA
-226 IATLLQQVGQEW
+226 IATMLQQVGQEW

-257 AVAGVIFAVGML
+257 VVAGLIFGVGML

-344 VTGLVGTDT
+344 VTGLMNTDGIVGESGDT
-353 LLSPSPLTPL
+353 SSD
-363 PGGEAG
+363 
-369 QRPGEGGEYDQLLL
+369 RLLL
-383 MVGTLC
+383 MIGALC
-389 NDAVLKIEDGEEVVL
+389 NDAVLKVVDGEESVL
-404 GDPTEGALVSAAAI
+404 GDPTEGALVSAAAT
-418 AGLFRGE
+418 AGLYRSE
-425 LELSLPRIAEIPFD
+425 LEQALPRIAEIPFD
-439 SVTKRMITV
+439 STTKRMITV
-448 HHITALIP
+448 HQITALAP
-456 GFVSLPPLPAGGT
+456 GLLPLPSLPPGGK

-478 SVLGLCSGLLV
+478 SVLALCSAVVLNSKIVALTDDHTKALL
-489 QGRVERL
+489 
-496 TEQHLQTLQAAA
+496 AAA
-508 DRFAAEGQRVLALAL
+508 DRLSNQGQRVLALAL
-523 RVLQPGEDGRVEAL
+523 RVLQPEDDDRL
-537 EQEFV
+537 ESLAQEFV
-542 CIGLVA
+542 CIGLAA

-554 QEAQEAVQRCLSAG
+554 QEAQAAVQRCLTAG

-582 RAIARQVGIDDSGGA
+582 RAIARQVGIDDAGGA
-597 LTGVELDRLPPEQF
+597 LTGVELDRLSPEQF
-611 DAAVATVSVYARVAP
+611 DEAVSRVSVYARVAP

-724 PFLGMGMP
+724 PFLGLGMP

-753 GLERPEPDVMKRPP
+753 GLERAEPDVMKRPP

-772 QIFDRRT
+772 QIFDGRT
-779 VRYVLLTGSLIG
+779 IRYVVLTGSLIG
-791 GSCMLVTWL
+791 GSCMLVTWFT
-800 VWQSGGPWQTVL
+800 WQAGGPWQTVL

-825 ALRSFRSSFLQ
+825 GLRSFRSSFLQ
-836 MGLFSNPSLLA
+836 MGLFSNLPLLA

-855 QGLVIWLPQLQGFF
+855 QGLAIWLPQLQGFF
-869 RTTALTGEQLG
+869 RTTALTWEQLG

-894 GGKLAGRLGRKS
+894 GEKWAGRLGRT

>member
-1 MDRELKTVW
+1 MNRKPETVW
-10 HTLTE
+10 HALGVDH
-15 NLALELLQTTPDTG
+15 ALEMLQSAAESG
-29 LSSDEAARRL
+29 LTADQAARRL
-39 QQYGRNELTEQA
+39 QQYGQNELTEQA
-51 GRSPWRILWEQ
+51 GRTPWQILWEQ

-68 LILTAAAVVSGLV
+68 LILSAAAVVSGLV

-100 GFTQDYRAERAIAA
+100 GFAQDFRAERAIAA

-123 RVRRDMTVLEL
+123 RVRRDGVVQEL

-166 VQESLLTGESEAV
+166 VQEALLTGESEAV
-179 EKQTDQIATEELP
+179 EKHTDLIASGELP

-204 LVSAGRAVAVVVA
+204 LVSAGRAVALVVA
-217 TGMQTELGK
+217 TGMQTELGS
-226 IATLLQQVGQEW
+226 IATMLQQVGQEW

-257 AVAGVIFAVGML
+257 VVAGLIFGVGML

-334 TGTLTQNRMT
+334 TGTLTQNRMA
-344 VTGLVGTDT
+344 VTGLMNTDSIVGGAEDAA
-353 LLSPSPLTPL
+353 SD
-363 PGGEAG
+363 
-369 QRPGEGGEYDQLLL
+369 RLLL
-383 MVGTLC
+383 MIGALC
-389 NDAVLKIEDGEEVVL
+389 NDAVLKVADGEESVL
-404 GDPTEGALVSAAAI
+404 GDPTEGALVSAAAT
-418 AGLFRGE
+418 AGLYRSE
-425 LELSLPRIAEIPFD
+425 LEQALPRIAEIPFD
-439 SVTKRMITV
+439 STTKRMITV
-448 HHITALIP
+448 HQITALAP
-456 GFVSLPPLPAGGT
+456 GLLPLPPLPPGGK

-478 SVLGLCSGLLV
+478 SVLALCSAIVLNSKIVALTDDHTKALL
-489 QGRVERL
+489 
-496 TEQHLQTLQAAA
+496 AAA
-508 DRFAAEGQRVLALAL
+508 DRLSNQGQRVLALAL
-523 RVLQPGEDGRVEAL
+523 RVLQPDDDDRL
-537 EQEFV
+537 ESLAQEFI
-542 CIGLVA
+542 CIGLAA

-554 QEAQEAVQRCLSAG
+554 QEAQAAVQRCLTAG

-582 RAIARQVGIDDSGGA
+582 RAIARQVGIDDAGGA
-597 LTGVELDRLPPEQF
+597 LTGVELDRLNPEQF
-611 DAAVATVSVYARVAP
+611 DEAVSRVSVYARVAP

-724 PFLGMGMP
+724 PFLGLGMP

-753 GLERPEPDVMKRPP
+753 GLERAEPDVMKRPP

-779 VRYVLLTGSLIG
+779 IRYVVLTGSLIG
-791 GSCMLVTWL
+791 GSCMLVTWFT
-800 VWQSGGPWQTVL
+800 WQSGGPWQTVL

-825 ALRSFRSSFLQ
+825 GLRSFRSSFLQ
-836 MGLFSNPSLLA
+836 MGLFSNLPLLA

-855 QGLVIWLPQLQGFF
+855 QGLAIWLPQLQGFF
-869 RTTALTGEQLG
+869 RTTALTWEQLG

-894 GGKLAGRLGRKS
+894 GEKWAGRLGRTWRGN

>member
-1 MDRELKTVW
+1 MERTDW
-10 HTLTE
+10 HRLSSVETT
-15 NLALELLQTTPDTG
+15 ELLQVDPAVG
-29 LSSDEAARRL
+29 LSVAEATERL
-39 QQYGRNELTEQA
+39 ERSGRNELTGQET
-51 GRSPWRILWEQ
+51 RSPWRILWEQ

-68 LILTAAAVVSGLV
+68 LILTAAALISGLV
-81 GSFKDAATIFAI
+81 GSLKDAATIFAI

-100 GFTQDYRAERAIAA
+100 GFFQDYRAERAIAA
-114 LKRMAVPLV
+114 LKKLALPLV
-123 RVRRDMTVLEL
+123 RVRRAGQVQDL
-134 PSLQLVP
+134 PATELVP
-141 GDIVLLEAGS
+141 GDMVLLEAGS
-151 VVPADCRLLEAHGLR
+151 VAPADCRLLEAHSLK
-166 VQESLLTGESEAV
+166 VQEALLTGESEAV
-179 EKQTDQIATEELP
+179 EKQTDRIEVTELP

-204 LVSAGRAVAVVVA
+204 LVSTGRAVAVVTA

-257 AVAGVIFAVGML
+257 AVAGLIFVVGLL
-269 RGEALKEMLL
+269 RGEALKDMLL

-306 RMLKRHALIRRLPAV
+306 RMLKRQALIRRLPAV

-344 VTGLVGTDT
+344 VTGLIGCDEM
-353 LLSPSPLTPL
+353 LEGQGHALSLSKWARQRTEPA
-363 PGGEAG
+363 EVDKG
-369 QRPGEGGEYDQLLL
+369 QEETERLLL
-383 MVGTLC
+383 VIGTLC
-389 NDAVLKIEDGEEVVL
+389 NDAVLKVENGEEVVL
-404 GDPTEGALVSAAAI
+404 GDPTEGALLTAAAGQGI
-418 AGLFRGE
+418 RRDE
-425 LELSLPRIAEIPFD
+425 LDTALPRISEIPFD

-448 HHITALIP
+448 HQITSP
-456 GFVSLPPLPAGGT
+456 CPLPLNPCPSTGT

-478 SVLGLCSGLLV
+478 SVLPLCDRLFVNGSFSPLSEQQRHAV
-489 QGRVERL
+489 QS
-496 TEQHLQTLQAAA
+496 AA
-508 DRFAAEGQRVLALAL
+508 DDLSEQGQRVLALAL
-523 RVLQPGEDGRVEAL
+523 RLAPTEDGAEIEPLAPR
-537 EQEFV
+537 FV
-542 CIGLVA
+542 LIGLLS

-554 QEAQEAVQRCLSAG
+554 QEAAAAVQRCCSAG

-582 RAIARQVGIDDSGGA
+582 RAIARQVGIDDSHGA
-597 LTGVELDRLPPEQF
+597 LTGIELDRLTPEQF
-611 DAAVATVSVYARVAP
+611 DTAVATVSVYARVAP
-626 EHKLRIVDAI
+626 EHKLRIVESI

-753 GLERPEPDVMKRPP
+753 GVERPEPDLMQRSP
-767 IAPDS
+767 IAPHS
-772 QIFDRRT
+772 QIFDGPT
-779 VRYVLLTGSLIG
+779 IRYVVLTGSLIG

-800 VWQSGGPWQTVL
+800 TWQGGGPWQTVL
-812 FASLALAQIAQAM
+812 FASLALAQVAQAM
-825 ALRSFRSSFLQ
+825 ALRSFRNSFLQ
-836 MGLFSNPSLLA
+836 MGPMTNPLLLA

-855 QGLVIWLPQLQGFF
+855 QGLAIWLPFLQRFF
-869 RTTALTGEQLG
+869 LTVALTGQQLV
-880 LVLLPAVAVFLLLE
+880 LVLLPALVVFIVLE
-894 GGKLAGRLGRKS
+894 VEKWFRRRAI

>member
-1 MDRELKTVW
+1 
-10 HTLTE
+10 
-15 NLALELLQTTPDTG
+15 
-29 LSSDEAARRL
+29 
-39 QQYGRNELTEQA
+39 
-51 GRSPWRILWEQ
+51 
-62 FTSTMA
+62 
-68 LILTAAAVVSGLV
+68 
-81 GSFKDAATIFAI
+81 
-93 VILFALL
+93 
-100 GFTQDYRAERAIAA
+100 
-114 LKRMAVPLV
+114 
-123 RVRRDMTVLEL
+123 
-134 PSLQLVP
+134 
-141 GDIVLLEAGS
+141 
-151 VVPADCRLLEAHGLR
+151 
-166 VQESLLTGESEAV
+166 
-179 EKQTDQIATEELP
+179 
-192 LGDRRNLLFMGT
+192 MGT
-204 LVSAGRAVAVVVA
+204 LVSAGRAVALVVA
-217 TGMQTELGK
+217 TGMQTELGS
-226 IATLLQQVGQEW
+226 IATMLQQVGQEW

-257 AVAGVIFAVGML
+257 VVAGLIFGVGML

-344 VTGLVGTDT
+344 VTGLMNTDSIVGGAEDAA
-353 LLSPSPLTPL
+353 SD
-363 PGGEAG
+363 
-369 QRPGEGGEYDQLLL
+369 RLLL
-383 MVGTLC
+383 MIGALC
-389 NDAVLKIEDGEEVVL
+389 NDAVLKVADGEESVL

-418 AGLFRGE
+418 AGLYRSE
-425 LELSLPRIAEIPFD
+425 LEQALPRIAEIPFD
-439 SVTKRMITV
+439 STTKRMITV
-448 HHITALIP
+448 HQITALAP
-456 GFVSLPPLPAGGT
+456 GLLPLPPLPAGGK

-478 SVLGLCSGLLV
+478 SVLGLCSAVVLNSKVVALTDDHTKALL
-489 QGRVERL
+489 
-496 TEQHLQTLQAAA
+496 AAA
-508 DRFAAEGQRVLALAL
+508 DRLSNQGQRVLALAL
-523 RVLQPGEDGRVEAL
+523 RVLQPDADDRLEAL
-537 EQEFV
+537 AQEFV
-542 CIGLVA
+542 CIGLAA

-554 QEAQEAVQRCLSAG
+554 QEAQAAVQRCLTAG

-582 RAIARQVGIDDSGGA
+582 RAIARQVGIDDAGGA
-597 LTGVELDRLPPEQF
+597 LTGVELDRLSPEQF
-611 DAAVATVSVYARVAP
+611 DEAVSRVSVYARVAP

-724 PFLGMGMP
+724 PFLGLGMP

-753 GLERPEPDVMKRPP
+753 GLERAEPDVMKRPP

-772 QIFDRRT
+772 QIFDGRT
-779 VRYVLLTGSLIG
+779 IRYVVLTGSLIG
-791 GSCMLVTWL
+791 GSCMLVTWFT
-800 VWQSGGPWQTVL
+800 WQAGGPWQTVL

-825 ALRSFRSSFLQ
+825 GLRSFRSSFLQ
-836 MGLFSNPSLLA
+836 MGLFSNLPLLA

-855 QGLVIWLPQLQGFF
+855 QGLAIWLPQLQGFF
-869 RTTALTGEQLG
+869 RTTALTWEQLG

-894 GGKLAGRLGRKS
+894 GEKWAGRLGRT

>member
-1 MDRELKTVW
+1 MNIKPETVW
-10 HTLTE
+10 HALGVDQ
-15 NLALELLQTTPDTG
+15 ALETLQSAVESG
-29 LSSDEAARRL
+29 LTADQAARRL
-39 QQYGRNELTEQA
+39 QQYGQNELTEQA
-51 GRSPWRILWEQ
+51 GRTPWQILWEQ

-68 LILTAAAVVSGLV
+68 LILSAAAVVSGLV

-100 GFTQDYRAERAIAA
+100 GFAQDFRAERAIAA

-123 RVRRDMTVLEL
+123 RVRRDMTVQEL

-166 VQESLLTGESEAV
+166 VQEALLTGESEAV
-179 EKQTDQIATEELP
+179 EKHTDQIASEELP

-217 TGMQTELGK
+217 TGMQTELGS
-226 IATLLQQVGQEW
+226 IATMLQQVGQEW

-257 AVAGVIFAVGML
+257 VVAGLIFGVGML
-269 RGEALKEMLL
+269 RGEGLKEMLL

-344 VTGLVGTDT
+344 VTGLMNTDGIVGESGDT
-353 LLSPSPLTPL
+353 ASD
-363 PGGEAG
+363 
-369 QRPGEGGEYDQLLL
+369 RLLL
-383 MVGTLC
+383 MIGALC
-389 NDAVLKIEDGEEVVL
+389 NDAVLKVADGEESVL
-404 GDPTEGALVSAAAI
+404 GDPTEGALVSAAAT
-418 AGLFRGE
+418 AGLYRSE
-425 LELSLPRIAEIPFD
+425 LEQALPRIAEIPFD
-439 SVTKRMITV
+439 STTKRMITV
-448 HHITALIP
+448 HQITALIP
-456 GFVSLPPLPAGGT
+456 SLLPLPPLPAGGK

-478 SVLGLCSGLLV
+478 SVLGLCSAVLLNGKV
-489 QGRVERL
+489 VPMMDQYR
-496 TEQHLQTLQAAA
+496 QALQAAA
-508 DRFAAEGQRVLALAL
+508 DRLSNEGQRVLALSL
-523 RVLQPGEDGRVEAL
+523 RVLQPDADDRL
-537 EQEFV
+537 ESLAQEFV

-554 QEAQEAVQRCLSAG
+554 QEAQAAVQRCLTAG

-582 RAIARQVGIDDSGGA
+582 RAIARQVGIDDAGGA
-597 LTGVELDRLPPEQF
+597 LTGVELDRLNPEQF
-611 DAAVATVSVYARVAP
+611 DEAVSRVSVYARVAP

-724 PFLGMGMP
+724 PFLGLGMP

-753 GLERPEPDVMKRPP
+753 GLERAEPDVMKRPP

-772 QIFDRRT
+772 QIFDGRT
-779 VRYVLLTGSLIG
+779 IRYVVLTGSLIG
-791 GSCMLVTWL
+791 GSCMLVTWFT
-800 VWQSGGPWQTVL
+800 WQAGGPWQTVL

-825 ALRSFRSSFLQ
+825 GLRSFRSSFLQ
-836 MGLFSNPSLLA
+836 MGLFSNLPLLA

-855 QGLVIWLPQLQGFF
+855 QGLAIWLPQLQGFF
-869 RTTALTGEQLG
+869 RTTALTWEQLG

-894 GGKLAGRLGRKS
+894 GEKWAGRLGRTTFAR